1 MTRSKQQ
8 QITKDD
14 VICGIWT
21 VVDEAPTRG
30 PKGLMWTIVCP
41 LNHKVQAEH
50 NSLSYGIV
58 PTCGQCAQA
67 TIAAAIEARRYEKS
81 VLRASSFEVTEQG
94 RQRRISQAAQDEQQ
108 LKEGTH
114 GETN

>member
-1 MTRSKQQ
+1 MQRNT
-8 QITKDD
+8 QIQVAEGD
-14 VICGIWT
+14 VIGNWQVT
-21 VVDEAPTRG
+21 GVPTRG
-30 PKGLMWTIVCP
+30 LNGLQWKCICTAGHEKLIS
-41 LNHKVQAEH
+41 HSA
-50 NSLSYGIV
+50 LSYSAV
-58 PTCGQCAQA
+58 PTCTECQQFA
-67 TIAAAIEARRYEKS
+67 IAVAIETRRYEKS